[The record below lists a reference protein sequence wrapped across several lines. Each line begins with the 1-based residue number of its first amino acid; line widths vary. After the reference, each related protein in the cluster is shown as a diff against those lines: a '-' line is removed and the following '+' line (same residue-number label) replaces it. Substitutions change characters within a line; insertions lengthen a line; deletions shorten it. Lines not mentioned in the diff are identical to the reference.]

1 MKNSIVLSLL
11 AAVLVIGLMTTPAM
25 AEKPDTP
32 GGPFQELWTALNEA
46 VASLQSQINGIQE
59 YLQQHTETDP
69 IYSASPASGIENID
83 ITNWDNAYSWGDH
96 STAGYA
102 TVSQLGAEATTRI
115 AADAALQS
123 QIPKLGAW
131 QTKSINTVYRA
142 ATDGF
147 VVARANTGGDGVYL
161 TLRTDSANPPT
172 TMRAHENASV
182 YDSACITMPVRKGDY
197 WKVETWSTAI
207 NRVYWIPFGS

>member
-1 MKNSIVLSLL
+1 MKNSIILSLL
-11 AAVLVIGLMTTPAM
+11 AVVLVIGLMTTPAM

-46 VASLQSQINGIQE
+46 VASLQSQIDGIQE

-123 QIPKLGAW
+123 QIPKLGTW
-131 QTKSINTVYRA
+131 QSKNPNTVYQA

-147 VVARANTGGDGVYL
+147 VVALSFTADNVN
-161 TLRTDSANPPT
+161 LRGYTDSSNPPT
-172 TMRAHENASV
+172 TLRIQQTGTSWDTAGF
-182 YDSACITMPVRKGDY
+182 TMPVRKGDY
-197 WKVETWSTAI
+197 WEIKLFEIQYYT
-207 NRVYWIPFGS
+207 VYWIPFGS